1 MPRTDQLK
9 PRKCPQRKLRHNTEE
24 QARAAMNALLRRRD
38 KQGNPI
44 VAVMK
49 VYGCSCGG
57 FHVGSSR
64 GINWDK
70 VAELTPTTK

>member
-1 MPRTDQLK
+1 MSRTDTHK
-9 PRKCPQRKLRHNTEE
+9 PRKCPHRKLRHDTEE

-38 KQGNPI
+38 KRGNPI
-44 VAVMK
+44 VALMR

-70 VAELTPTTK
+70 VAELTPTRK